1 MNKRQYGLDFLR
13 IIAMLLITAFH
24 YVAYS
29 QVLYNP
35 DLTGYNQV
43 LFSCVSALFVCA
55 VNLFVLIT
63 GYFSCEKKIN
73 FKRMLMLWVH
83 VVLVGIVLL
92 AIATIFLEQPF
103 KITTLIKTLF
113 PVSTMHYWFFT
124 MYVLLVFASPII
136 NLLLSHLAER
146 QHKMLCITGFF
157 VLSVFFVTNPFIDAE
172 YYIADARGI
181 VWLSYLYIVGAG
193 FRKYDWKLSKANNV
207 LAIFFVYAILVT
219 LQFFKVSAIRNCQ
232 LLDSNS
238 VLAFLL
244 SVLLFSLF
252 KDIDF
257 KRAKTQKIISKLSA
271 CSFMIYIIQEHDAI
285 RNWYWNAFEI
295 NSYASSP
302 FLFVNFLVSV
312 LILWPIALIFQ
323 SLLDLIKPG
332 IERLYQKISLSVK
345 KFLH

>member
-35 DLTGYNQV
+35 DLTGFNQV
-43 LFSCVSALFVCA
+43 LFSCVSALFGCA

-146 QHKMLCITGFF
+146 QHK
-157 VLSVFFVTNPFIDAE
+157 
-172 YYIADARGI
+172 YH
-181 VWLSYLYIVGAG
+181 YLY
-193 FRKYDWKLSKANNV
+193 
-207 LAIFFVYAILVT
+207 
-219 LQFFKVSAIRNCQ
+219 
-232 LLDSNS
+232 
-238 VLAFLL
+238 
-244 SVLLFSLF
+244 
-252 KDIDF
+252 
-257 KRAKTQKIISKLSA
+257 
-271 CSFMIYIIQEHDAI
+271 
-285 RNWYWNAFEI
+285 
-295 NSYASSP
+295 
-302 FLFVNFLVSV
+302 
-312 LILWPIALIFQ
+312 
-323 SLLDLIKPG
+323 
-332 IERLYQKISLSVK
+332 
-345 KFLH
+345 